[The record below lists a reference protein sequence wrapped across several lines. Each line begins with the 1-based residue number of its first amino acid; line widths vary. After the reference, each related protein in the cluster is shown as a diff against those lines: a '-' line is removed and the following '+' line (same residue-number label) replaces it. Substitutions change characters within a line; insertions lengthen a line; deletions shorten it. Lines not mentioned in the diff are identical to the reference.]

1 MDAVS
6 EEINN
11 SIFRLGH
18 ATMGLSAAL
27 IGSGMAFNYTLFKE
41 IMLSINAVGGFD
53 RALELSLIKEG
64 EKIYYLQDVDVL
76 DEKVQSHANF
86 SDQRRR
92 WLSAQLHYLVEF
104 IADVP
109 NAIKRVTGIL

>member
-1 MDAVS
+1 
-6 EEINN
+6 
-11 SIFRLGH
+11 
-18 ATMGLSAAL
+18 MGLSAAL

-109 NAIKRVTGIL
+109 NAIKRVTGIFVIKSFNK